1 METLDPAVGRA
12 RAFGEDD
19 DAVTLCDLLRERGSE
34 AFVPVCGVVEAQI
47 ADDASEDRRTPYP
60 AVGHHHR
67 LGADAQQY
75 EDVDERLV
83 VGDHHRRFGERFAR
97 VVQAYGFGGDHRPQ
111 ESPRHMVDRPLH
123 DALLASSRHR
133 QRPEREDQR
142 LQQLASRH
150 EQSECV
156 EGVDEAAQRVGRAAF
171 FGLRRDEHPEQHGLY
186 GVGYQH
192 HGDDAEER
200 DQRQRMERRMPR
212 EDQRSES
219 HDDREG

>member
-1 METLDPAVGRA
+1 MVG
-12 RAFGEDD
+12 
-19 DAVTLCDLLRERGSE
+19 
-34 AFVPVCGVVEAQI
+34 
-47 ADDASEDRRTPYP
+47 
-60 AVGHHHR
+60 
-67 LGADAQQY
+67 
-75 EDVDERLV
+75 
-83 VGDHHRRFGERFAR
+83 
-97 VVQAYGFGGDHRPQ
+97 
-111 ESPRHMVDRPLH
+111 RPLH

-150 EQSECV
+150 EQPECV
-156 EGVDEAAQRVGRAAF
+156 EGVDEAAQRVRRAAF

-219 HDDREG
+219 HDDREGREEDGRLVRVEHPAPGFVFAQQAVHDEDAEVVADAEYEGREDDRHDVELDAQPWPSVRG